1 LVSKLLRIKAELKKY
16 TISHN
21 ANCARRSISIITGSS
36 PPLIYQGQ
44 NMTINGKLFTRFGLI
59 AVVSSLAAACVAVVP
74 APNNDKAAENSSTS
88 ATMCNIEGKQEQ
100 DLSDG
105 STKAKVTQ
113 SCEETVIYIENQH
126 KEHPKRCRVLVGA
139 QMTELYIMPGENR
152 TLSQTGPVPRNTVQV
167 GCVNDWNRTK

>member
-1 LVSKLLRIKAELKKY
+1 
-16 TISHN
+16 
-21 ANCARRSISIITGSS
+21 
-36 PPLIYQGQ
+36 
-44 NMTINGKLFTRFGLI
+44 MTINGNLITRLGLI
-59 AVVSSLAAACVAVVP
+59 AAASSLAAACVAVAP
-74 APNNDKAAENSSTS
+74 LPNNNPPAENSSTS
-88 ATMCNIEGKQEQ
+88 ATMCNIEGKQQQ

-105 STKAKVTQ
+105 TTKANVTQ

-152 TLSQTGPVPRNTVQV
+152 TLTQTGPVARNTLQV